1 MKRTSYLLVVLVML
15 MVPLSQAATGHA
27 QSTLEVAEAAVCR
40 NVVDR
45 EPVDVGNTFQSSVG
59 KLYCFSKISGASDPT
74 QISHVWYY
82 GDVERARVNLDVKSV
97 IWRTYSSKIIQDHE
111 IGDWHVDILGPKG
124 ELLMTLRFKIT
135 P

>member
-1 MKRTSYLLVVLVML
+1 MKRTSYMLAVLLML
-15 MVPLSQAATGHA
+15 MVPMSQAATSNA
-27 QSTLEVAEAAVCR
+27 QGLLEVAEAAICR

-45 EPVDVGNTFQSSVG
+45 EPVDVGNTFQNSVG

-82 GDVERARVNLDVKSV
+82 GDVERGTVNLDVKSV
-97 IWRTYSSKIIQDHE
+97 TWRTYSSKIIQAHE
-111 IGDWHVDILGPKG
+111 IGDWHVDILGPKA